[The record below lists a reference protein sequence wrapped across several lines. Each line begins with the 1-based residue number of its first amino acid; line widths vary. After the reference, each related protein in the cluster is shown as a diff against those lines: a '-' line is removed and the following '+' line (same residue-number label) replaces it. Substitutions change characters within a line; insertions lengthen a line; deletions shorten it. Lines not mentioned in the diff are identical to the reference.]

1 MQPISTA
8 SCRIDL
14 QDKSL
19 KGHQHTKSAACNF
32 YQLYMCVQDAVK
44 QKVKEE
50 HDKATADNTV
60 DKLVVW
66 SGTSIGLVN
75 TIEHAEDVVNNL
87 MRDIKIIFKDN
98 AQLAA
103 KPRVLGQ
110 GTAS

>member
-1 MQPISTA
+1 
-8 SCRIDL
+8 
-14 QDKSL
+14 
-19 KGHQHTKSAACNF
+19 
-32 YQLYMCVQDAVK
+32 MCVQDAVK
-44 QKVKEE
+44 QKVKEQ

-75 TIEHAEDVVNNL
+75 TMQHAEDVVNNL
-87 MRDIKIIFKDN
+87 IRDVKMVFLDN

-110 GTAS
+110 GS